1 MFFLFRPFTFSFR
14 YYDSLNM
21 SDKIEISLKELEIL
35 DFSKY
40 KKGKELRLI
49 FNSVNLKSL
58 NKEDVVITINKKM
71 LNKYEND

>member
-1 MFFLFRPFTFSFR
+1 
-14 YYDSLNM
+14 M

>member
-1 MFFLFRPFTFSFR
+1 
-14 YYDSLNM
+14 M
-21 SDKIEISLKELEIL
+21 SDTIEISLKELEIL

-71 LNKYEND
+71 LNKY